1 MYNVTFTRLRLTTI
15 TVAMQLRYIFWVCVY
30 RLRYPA
36 CNAHAPYCHLWPA
49 RLYNIFPQ
57 CLINGKIFGK
67 IKKVTK
73 NKMCVL
79 IFSTT
84 LSETFFVLRRNERDM
99 IENICW
105 FEIQSTDFFF
115 FADFNENWIFSTD
128 FRKVFKRQIS
138 WRSVQWEQSC
148 SKWSDRQTLSNFANA
163 PINKKGIADLL

>member
-105 FEIQSTDFFF
+105 FEIQSPDFFF
-115 FADFNENWIFSTD
+115 LQILMKTEFSQQIFEKYSNVKFHEDPCSGSRVVPSGRTD
-128 FRKVFKRQIS
+128 RH
-138 WRSVQWEQSC
+138 
-148 SKWSDRQTLSNFANA
+148 
-163 PINKKGIADLL
+163 